1 MDHTGAVQANRL
13 LASQLNAVNH
23 ELHELAGWMKPDDW
37 LRRSVPGTSLPA
49 FTFWHIPRVI
59 DSTVNMGIRGVPELI
74 TSQPWAARP
83 WARPEGGV
91 GYSAEEADQLAAEV
105 VPAEVLDY
113 ADTVRSQVSQ
123 WLKTVTDDELA
134 APNALMDHAREAPAY
149 VRPEVQEAIAPLVGQ
164 PVWLVLSITCYAH
177 CWAHLEE
184 IKLLASVGRRGGQT
198 RNLTPA

>member
-1 MDHTGAVQANRL
+1 MQANRL

-23 ELHELAGWMKPDDW
+23 QLHELAAWMQPEDW

-59 DSTVNMGIRGVPELI
+59 DTTVNMGIRGVPELI
-74 TSQPWAARP
+74 SSQPWFSKR

-91 GYSAEEADQLAAEV
+91 GYTEEEADRLAAEV

-113 ADTVRSQVSQ
+113 ADAIRSQVSQ

-134 APNALMDHAREAPAY
+134 APNALMERTRAAPAY
-149 VRPEVQEAIAPLVGQ
+149 GRPEVYEAIAPLAGQ

-177 CWAHLEE
+177 CWAHIEE
-184 IKLLASVGRRGGQT
+184 IKLLASVGRT
-198 RNLTPA
+198 FNS